1 MWDARFEAM
10 RDRKLN
16 ELVIFSAMIRTDP
29 ANRGE
34 YLSIIDHIG
43 RDLDVI
49 EALAEG
55 RKVPESEPIASD
67 LYRRRLSK
75 YELLDEYCLDAC
87 RKGDLSKM
95 NESSRIEAPEQKAG
109 IDAPEPQARIDAPEE
124 KSRIEAPDEVHRIKA
139 PDKQPTIEAPD
150 EPSKIGAP
158 EEPSRIEAPEEKSR
172 IEAPDE
178 VHRIGAPDEQPTI
191 EAPEEPSK
199 IEAPEEQSRIEAP
212 DEAKMIDAPED
223 DDDAT
228 FVMLI
233 PIEDAVTLKKVRD
246 MKDSKIDF
254 FIDAEMSGRF
264 KEEAC
269 EDVISF
275 LKTDLSLIDKILS
288 INIRSKR
295 DIEEKISSIIE
306 LVEEA
311 DEPRY
316 QKIYLN
322 SLNQDEKSLE
332 GSYNMAL
339 KRFEDTLKR
348 HFSYLIEDKGSLFFE

>member
-29 ANRGE
+29 ANRKE
-34 YLSIIDHIG
+34 YLSIIGHIG

-124 KSRIEAPDEVHRIKA
+124 KSRIEAPDEVHRIEA

-150 EPSKIGAP
+150 EPSKIG
-158 EEPSRIEAPEEKSR
+158 
-172 IEAPDE
+172 
-178 VHRIGAPDEQPTI
+178 
-191 EAPEEPSK
+191 APEEPSK

-264 KEEAC
+264 KDEAC

-311 DEPRY
+311 DEPKY